1 MTYTIADKFLENL
14 EKKMNRIQKKC
25 DALGLPFTY
34 KVGDATVIRHVEIID
49 GVAFEQFFPA
59 HEVEVEGIAKI
70 NGWTFVAKI
79 EHTETGNLL
88 LCAPDMTCPETYRD
102 AEPICEHCHTKKNR
116 KETFVIVNENGE
128 YKQVG
133 KSCLML
139 YTNGLNAEACA
150 EYASIAHMLEEY
162 HNNCSGCEEEVFG
175 AELFVAVCYEY
186 ILKNG
191 YDRDK
196 LEVYADR
203 SFHWNEGYK
212 GVVTYCK
219 ACLEKYSKEAKEI
232 VEKGRNMTKVT
243 DYLMNVKV
251 VLSGDYVPM
260 RRLGLIASFVNICIK
275 DRAKADKQ
283 AEDAKVSAHVGNI
296 GERIEIRIPVI
307 NGMAYRVLY
316 TKSYEVA
323 WRTYSEVDVVEI
335 RDADGNIYKW
345 NASNLATIDQAVANG
360 AKEIVLKATV
370 KSHDEYK
377 GVKQTVI
384 TRCALK

>member
-1 MTYTIADKFLENL
+1 MTYTIADKFIENL

-25 DALGLPFTY
+25 ATLGLPFTY

-49 GVAFEQFFPA
+49 GVAFEHLYPA
-59 HEVEVEGIAKI
+59 HQVEVEGIAKI

-88 LCAPDMTCPETYRD
+88 LCAPDMTCPEAYRD

-116 KETFVIVNENGE
+116 KETFVVVNENGE

-133 KSCLML
+133 KSCLAL
-139 YTNGLNAEACA
+139 YTNGLDAEACA

-162 HNNCSGCEEEVFG
+162 HNNCSGCEEEVFDT
-175 AELFVAVCYEY
+175 ELFVAVCYEY

-191 YDRDK
+191 YDKDK

-212 GVVTYCK
+212 GVVKHCL
-219 ACLEKYSKEAKEI
+219 ACLEEYSKEAKEI

-283 AEDAKVSAHVGNI
+283 ANDAKVSAHVGNV

-316 TKSYEVA
+316 TKGYAVGWRSTSY
-323 WRTYSEVDVVEI
+323 VDVVEI

-345 NASNLATIDQAVANG
+345 NASNLTPIDQAVANG

-377 GVKQTVI
+377 GVKQTTI